1 MRCVEKRDFL
11 PGKRMDER
19 REEGRLGMSQVKC
32 EMFDMVTYSSEG
44 VDTVSL
50 GEGAG
55 VEGNVDAGEEALC
68 EKVAVGGGGL
78 TQGAN
83 IGG

>member
-1 MRCVEKRDFL
+1 MRCVQEGDFL
-11 PGKRMDER
+11 PSKRMDER
-19 REEGRLGMSQVKC
+19 WEEGRFRMRKVKG
-32 EMFDMVTYSSEG
+32 EMLDMMTYSSEG
-44 VDTVSL
+44 IDTVRL

-68 EKVAVGGGGL
+68 DKVAVGGGGL
-78 TQGAN
+78 TQSAN